1 MDKNNPSTEETLRK
15 ELGALGAREFEV
27 VALTME
33 SERGLAALRHA
44 VEKGANYP
52 ISYAIKLFD
61 SDEWMPQGEKR
72 RLVTNAHVDRRCSVC
87 DGDGF
92 VPVTDSVTA
101 LYGET
106 YAPCANC
113 NAQTNTAFFRVNGDL
128 VRTVPR

>member
-15 ELGALGAREFEV
+15 ELGALGAREYEL

-33 SERGLAALRHA
+33 PERGLAALRHA
-44 VEKGANYP
+44 IERGANVP
-52 ISYAIKLFD
+52 IAYAIKLFD
-61 SDEWMPQGEKR
+61 SDEWMPKAETR
-72 RLVTNAHVDRRCSVC
+72 RLVTNAHVDRKCEQC
-87 DGDGF
+87 GGHLF
-92 VPVTDSVTA
+92 VPVTDDVTA

-106 YAPCANC
+106 YAPCVNC

>member
-61 SDEWMPQGEKR
+61 NEEWQPQGEKR
-72 RLVTNAHVDRRCSVC
+72 RLVTNASVDRQCERC
-87 DGDGF
+87 GNNRF
-92 VPVTDSVTA
+92 VPVDSVTA

-106 YAPCANC
+106 YAPCAAC
-113 NAQTNTAFFRVNGDL
+113 NGSTNASFYRGNGDL
-128 VRTVPR
+128 VKVVAR